1 MKYQVFESSDTNVK
15 KFVFEFDE
23 PKAIAEAVLYRY
35 GEYRKRTVICCS
47 VQSGCKVGC
56 KFCGTGK
63 FFVRDLRF
71 DEIKRQIKTVLS
83 TIDCDTS
90 EIEKFQIM
98 FMSMGEPFSNFENL
112 KIAIGDLAFIYP
124 NAQLLVS
131 TSAPQGIEKNWSEF
145 VELSQTYPQVGIQ
158 FSVHESTDETRA
170 KLIPTDTCTLRQI
183 ASLGEMWAAF
193 TGRRPFFN
201 YCVHP
206 GNSTMAD
213 AERLADIFNP
223 CVWKVTLSVICQK
236 SESVKNSINRQL
248 YLIRGFQDLML
259 AKNFSLRV
267 FNPAGQDDIGGGC
280 GQLWYFQQWLK
291 ENYK

>member
-1 MKYQVFESSDTNVK
+1 MKHQVFESSDTNVK

-56 KFCGTGK
+56 KFCGAGK

-98 FMSMGEPFSNFENL
+98 FMSMGESFSNFENL

-170 KLIPTDTCTLRQI
+170 KLIPADTCTLRQI

-223 CVWKVTLSVICQK
+223 
-236 SESVKNSINRQL
+236 
-248 YLIRGFQDLML
+248 
-259 AKNFSLRV
+259 
-267 FNPAGQDDIGGGC
+267 
-280 GQLWYFQQWLK
+280 
-291 ENYK
+291 

>member
-15 KFVFEFDE
+15 KFVFEFDK

-63 FFVRDLRF
+63 FFVRDLSEY
-71 DEIKRQIKTVLS
+71 EIRKQIEVALS

-98 FMSMGEPFSNFENL
+98 FMSMGEPMNNYGQLRF
-112 KIAIGDLAFIYP
+112 AITLLADKYP

-131 TSAPQGIEKNWSEF
+131 TSAPFGTERQWGDFIA
-145 VELSQTYPQVGIQ
+145 LSQRLPQVGIQ
-158 FSVHESTDETRA
+158 FSVHESTDEARA

-213 AERLADIFNP
+213 AERLAKIFNP
-223 CVWKVTLSVICQK
+223 DVWEVTLSVICQK
-236 SESVKNSINRQL
+236 SESVKNSIDRQL
-248 YLIRGFQDLML
+248 DLIGGFQGLML
-259 AKNFSLRV
+259 AKGFSLRV

-291 ENYK
+291 ENHK